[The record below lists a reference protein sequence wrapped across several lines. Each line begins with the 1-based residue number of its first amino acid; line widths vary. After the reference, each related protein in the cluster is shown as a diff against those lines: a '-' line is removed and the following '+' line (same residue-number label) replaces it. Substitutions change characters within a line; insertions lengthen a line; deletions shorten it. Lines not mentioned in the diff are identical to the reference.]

1 MRSLRVVLG
10 AELRQLLRD
19 VNTLLFSVFFPLFL
33 FPGLIWFYSQS
44 MEFVV
49 GWEESLRP
57 RVSAPAALAA
67 ELPDTLQIV
76 GSGEP
81 ADATILQEG
90 GVIRVAY
97 RSADPVSALAQRRVM
112 DALDD
117 PWEIDAHDVAPPDEA
132 LTGVMARVIP
142 ALLVILAVMASL
154 YPAVEAVVA
163 DRERGTLE
171 TTLVTASPRWVFVAG
186 KLASVGVI
194 TLVAMVATGAG
205 ALVTLGHL
213 ALVSGASIGIPP
225 LRLLIAL
232 PVGAVTALTGASLAL
247 VAAAPTR
254 SFKQA
259 QNTSTGA
266 ASVVMFAAMLGML
279 PRASLDEGFGWLPVT
294 NAILV
299 MRELLLGH
307 SPGLWVVVALGQLVI
322 ITTVATAWT
331 ARSLGK
337 LEVR

>member
-1 MRSLRVVLG
+1 MRALCVVLG

-19 VNTLLFSVFFPLFL
+19 MNTLMFSVLFPLFM

-44 MEFVV
+44 MEFVA
-49 GWEESLRP
+49 GWEEALRP
-57 RVSAPAALAA
+57 RVSAPASLVG
-67 ELPDTLQIV
+67 ELPETV
-76 GSGEP
+76 EVVAPGEP
-81 ADATILQEG
+81 ADAVIEQDG
-90 GVIRVAY
+90 RDIRVAY
-97 RSADPVSALAQRRVM
+97 RSADPVSALAERRVM

-117 PWEIDAHDVAPPDEA
+117 PWEVDTHDVAPAEEA

-171 TTLVTASPRWVFVAG
+171 TTLVTAAPRWVFVAG

-194 TLVAMVATGAG
+194 TLVAMFATGAG

-213 ALVSGASIGIPP
+213 ALLSGASIGIPP

-232 PVGAVTALTGASLAL
+232 PVAAVTALAGASLAL

-266 ASVVMFAAMLGML
+266 ASVVMLAAMLGML
-279 PRASLDEGFGWLPVT
+279 PRASLEGGLGWVPVT

-307 SPGLWVVVALGQLVI
+307 SPGWWTV
-322 ITTVATAWT
+322 VATAQLAGITAVATFWT